1 MALFGRIVSFSL
13 AATISLFAATAHAAV
28 DLPLVDP
35 DEVGLSPDRLKRL
48 ERVMK
53 AHVDEGRL
61 AGTVTLIARRG
72 KVAHFDSYGLANIE
86 AAKRMEK
93 DTIVRIYS
101 MTKPVTSVAA
111 MMLYEEGHFQLSDP
125 VSKFLPE
132 LKDLPVY
139 ESGEGEAIET
149 RPANREMTIH
159 DLLTHSSGLLHGT
172 LAAGPVADVYRL
184 RGISPGTLVPKGVSQ
199 VKTLAEMVTRLSKVP
214 LANDPG
220 VEWRY
225 GVSTDVLGRLVE
237 VISGMPLDEFFE
249 ERIFR
254 PLKMNDSGFAVPK
267 SKLKR
272 FAVNYSPTA
281 DGKTVVYD
289 DPKTSRYRK
298 KPSFFAGGAGLVS
311 TAEDYWRF
319 CQMLLNGGEFD
330 SVRLLSRK
338 TVELMTMDHL
348 PSDWPDIGPY
358 PGSGFGLGF
367 AVTRDVA
374 RSWTLG
380 SVGNYGWGGFASTWF
395 WIDPKEELIVVF
407 MTQLLPASAY
417 PLRNELKT
425 LIYQALTD

>member
-1 MALFGRIVSFSL
+1 MTFGSRITSLSL
-13 AATISLFAATAHAAV
+13 AVVLTLAAV
-28 DLPLVDP
+28 AASAAGPLPRVDP
-35 DEVGLSPDRLKRL
+35 DDVGLSAERLGRL
-48 ERVMK
+48 EHVMK

-61 AGTVTLIARRG
+61 AGTTTLIARRG
-72 KVAHFDSYGLANIE
+72 KIAYLDSYGLADIE
-86 AAKRMEK
+86 RGKSMEK

-111 MMLYEEGHFQLSDP
+111 MLLYEEGHFQLSDP

-132 LKDLPVY
+132 LKDLRVY
-139 ESGEGEAIET
+139 ESGEGDAIKT
-149 RPANREMTIH
+149 RPAAREMTIR
-159 DLLTHSSGLLHGT
+159 DLLSHTSGLSHGMLSTGPIADAYKLHG
-172 LAAGPVADVYRL
+172 V
-184 RGISPGTLVPKGVSQ
+184 SPGIRGQNGS
-199 VKTLAEMVTRLSKVP
+199 KTLAEMVKRLTRVP

-220 VEWRY
+220 AEWRY

-237 VISGMPLDEFFE
+237 VISGKPLDVFFE

-254 PLKMNDSGFAVPK
+254 PLKMTDSGFSVPK
-267 SKLKR
+267 GKRKR
-272 FAVNYSPTA
+272 FAVNYGPSA

-289 DPKTSRYRK
+289 DSKTSRYRK
-298 KPSFFAGGAGLVS
+298 RPTFFAGGAGLVS

-319 CQMLLNGGEFD
+319 CQMLLNGGELD
-330 SVRLLSRK
+330 GVRLLSPK
-338 TVELMTMDHL
+338 TVELMTTDHL
-348 PSDWPDIGPY
+348 PDDWPDIGPY

-367 AVTRDVA
+367 AVTRNVA